1 MRSQAKVRR
10 GVITSTVKNLILTET
25 SPIITILIRMRMS
38 IQIDIQRVKSIAI
51 ITKLIMNMD
60 SYRAFIGP
68 NSTMRHHTAHLC
80 TLRSMM

>member
-80 TLRSMM
+80 TLRNMM